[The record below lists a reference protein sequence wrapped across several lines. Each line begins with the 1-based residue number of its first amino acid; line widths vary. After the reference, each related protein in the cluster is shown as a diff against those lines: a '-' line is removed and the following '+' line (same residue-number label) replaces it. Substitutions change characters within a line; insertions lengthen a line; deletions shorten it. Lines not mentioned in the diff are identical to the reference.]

1 MLLTHPTRMST
12 HVRPHPVTPHTH
24 RHYAHRRTPTPDVT
38 NVYLRYPMRPTHVTI
53 VCLQRIPTTY
63 PCNMAYTHCRCDQRI
78 SATYVHNISPQ
89 HIPATYARNVSLQ
102 HIPTHIPNTYLHQI
116 SPHHMRL
123 WTFVVTY
130 GKLWLV
136 LVNNGESW

>member
-1 MLLTHPTRMST
+1 MKGIKRCRSWERSYALDTHPTRMST
-12 HVRPHPVTPHTH
+12 HVMPHPVTPRTH

-78 SATYVHNISPQ
+78 SATYVHNISLRHISTTYPQ
-89 HIPATYARNVSLQ
+89 Y
-102 HIPTHIPNTYLHQI
+102 I
-116 SPHHMRL
+116 SPQYIPHTYPYNISPILTTPHPPMDISGNL
-123 WTFVVTY
+123 W
-130 GKLWLV
+130 
-136 LVNNGESW
+136 

>member
-12 HVRPHPVTPHTH
+12 HARPHPVTPHTH

-38 NVYLRYPMRPTHVTI
+38 NVCLRYPMRPTHVPN

-78 SATYVHNISPQ
+78 SATYVHNISLRHISTTYPQ
-89 HIPATYARNVSLQ
+89 Y
-102 HIPTHIPNTYLHQI
+102 I
-116 SPHHMRL
+116 SPQYIPHTYPYDISPKSTTPHAPMDISGNL
-123 WTFVVTY
+123 W
-130 GKLWLV
+130 
-136 LVNNGESW
+136 